1 MTDAASE
8 KRSRQF
14 NFYFRLQQSDFR
26 LSASVPKVSAA
37 REHHRQSPFV
47 RGGDHFGVPDGA
59 ARLHDG
65 GRARIGDG
73 IEAVPE
79 REERVGGGDGA
90 RERAAA
96 FITATF
102 TASTRLI
109 CPAPTASVR
118 SAVVKITAFDFT

>member
-1 MTDAASE
+1 MLNAEVKGEGESLAM
-8 KRSRQF
+8 RS
-14 NFYFRLQQSDFR
+14 
-26 LSASVPKVSAA
+26 SVPEVSAA

-73 IEAVPE
+73 VEPVAE
-79 REERVGGGDGA
+79 REERVGGGDGV
-90 RERAAA
+90 RQRAGA

-118 SAVVKITAFDFT
+118 SAVVKITAFDLT